1 MSDQQSSSGEV
12 ELSAILRSLLRASP
26 LIIILAAIVGAGAY
40 YGLGKLDPVYTAES
54 KVLIETGESDITRP
68 AAEAEATR
76 ALLDQEGV
84 ASQVQL
90 IRSRDL
96 ARNVSER
103 LDLASRAEFNATL
116 AEPSFIDD
124 LMAKVGLGGGGGGEA
139 PTAQIEEIVLG
150 AFQEKLSVY
159 QVERS
164 RVIAIEFSS
173 TDPSLAATAANSVAE
188 EYITLQSQVKRG
200 TDEGATSFL
209 QSEIASLS
217 ARLRD
222 AEAAVE
228 RFRTSADLL
237 GQSTEGG
244 GTLIEQ
250 QLIQLSAELARV
262 RAEGADAAAKAAQI
276 RARLQTGSALNSS
289 EVLASGLIQRLS
301 EQEVALRAQ
310 IAELSATLLPAHP
323 RIRELNAQLA
333 NLSSQIRL
341 EAEKILAS
349 LEGQTELAAARERE
363 INQNLEQLKAATAQ
377 ANDAEVELRALE
389 REAASQRELLQ
400 TYMLRYREADA
411 RVSGGYVPPD
421 ARIISRAS
429 APISPSFPKK
439 MPMTIAIVVA
449 TMVLAFAI
457 ALVRAVMQRPR
468 VGVSFT
474 GPMPVVPGAV
484 PVEARVRRPDDSAV
498 QRPMPHEP
506 AMGSALAE
514 EGVERSLGAIAAR
527 IVASGKKR
535 VWVAMAEPENDD
547 RPLAAV
553 ALARALARQGTR
565 TLLVDLAGDD
575 ADRIAMGEDPAQ
587 PGFGDLYAGTTSF
600 AQVIFRDST
609 SPAHFIPMG
618 NSPLAAESYAE
629 SRFATLVDA
638 LEYAYDLL
646 VFDAD
651 PVALAGLSARPGIV
665 VLVTEKTAADP
676 RTVRAYERVRAQT
689 GAEELMLLA
698 VDPPQSEERI
708 AGQAA

>member
-1 MSDQQSSSGEV
+1 MADQLQSSSGEV
-12 ELSAILRSLLRASP
+12 ELSAILRSLLRAAP
-26 LIIILAAIVGAGAY
+26 LIIIVAAAVGAATY

-54 KVLIETGESDITRP
+54 KVLIETGESDLTRS
-68 AAEAEATR
+68 AAETEATR

-96 ARNVSER
+96 ARSVSER
-103 LDLASRAEFNATL
+103 LDLATRAEFNAML
-116 AEPSFIDD
+116 AEPSFVDD
-124 LMAKVGLGGGGGGEA
+124 LLAKVGMGGAAAGDQNIRA
-139 PTAQIEEIVLG
+139 EELVLA
-150 AFQEKLSVY
+150 AFQEKLDVY

-173 TDPSLAATAANSVAE
+173 VDPTLAATAANAVAE
-188 EYITLQSQVKRG
+188 EYIALQGEFKRG

-209 QSEIASLS
+209 ESEIASLS
-217 ARLRD
+217 GRVRD

-228 RFRTSADLL
+228 RFRADADLL
-237 GQSTEGG
+237 GRGGDG

-250 QLIQLSAELARV
+250 QLVQLNSELARV
-262 RAEGADAAAKAAQI
+262 RAEGADTAAKAAQI
-276 RARLQTGSALNSS
+276 RARLESGSALTLT
-289 EVLASGLIQRLS
+289 EVLSSDLIQRLS

-323 RIRELNAQLA
+323 RLRELNAQLA
-333 NLSSQIRL
+333 NLTSQIRL

-349 LEGQTELAAARERE
+349 LEGQTELAAARESE
-363 INQNLEQLKAATAQ
+363 INQSLDQLKAATAR
-377 ANDAEVELRALE
+377 ANEAEVELRALE
-389 REAASQRELLQ
+389 REAAAQRELLQ
-400 TYMLRYREADA
+400 TYLLRYREADA
-411 RVSGGYVPPD
+411 RISGGYVPPD

-439 MPMTIAIVVA
+439 VPMTIAIVVA
-449 TMVLAFAI
+449 TMVLAFAV
-457 ALVRAVMQRPR
+457 ALIRAVMRQPRP
-468 VGVSFT
+468 GVSFA

-484 PVEARVRRPDDSAV
+484 PVEARVRRPEENAV

-575 ADRIAMGEDPAQ
+575 ADRVAMGEDPAQ
-587 PGFGDLYAGTTSF
+587 PGFGDLFAGTTSF
-600 AQVIFRDST
+600 AQVIFRDSA

-618 NSPLAAESYAE
+618 NTPLSAENYE
-629 SRFATLVDA
+629 QPRFATLIDA

-651 PVALAGLSARPGIV
+651 PAALGGLSARPGIV
-665 VLVTEKTAADP
+665 VLVTEKAAADP
-676 RTVRAYERVRAQT
+676 RTVKAYERVRSQT

-698 VDPPQSEERI
+698 VDPPHADEEF
-708 AGQAA
+708 AGAAA